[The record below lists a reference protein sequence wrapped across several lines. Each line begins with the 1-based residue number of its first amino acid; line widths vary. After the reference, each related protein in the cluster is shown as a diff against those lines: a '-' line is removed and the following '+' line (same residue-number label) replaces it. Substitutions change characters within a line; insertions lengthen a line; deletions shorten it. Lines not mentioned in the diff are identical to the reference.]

1 MFKHDK
7 DQILINTFPIASKQ
21 INALMPAL
29 LACLELPANAV
40 LRAGLEMAAFLT
52 TQLGEACVTL
62 YYSRVV
68 DPPEVWLQQAKA
80 ELVPALGGASI
91 VARCKGGERSA
102 LLADAG

>member
-40 LRAGLEMAAFLT
+40 LRGN
-52 TQLGEACVTL
+52 
-62 YYSRVV
+62 
-68 DPPEVWLQQAKA
+68 
-80 ELVPALGGASI
+80 
-91 VARCKGGERSA
+91 
-102 LLADAG
+102 LLF